1 MELVHNRSMFVD
13 KQLVKIQEAPEDIPE
28 GETALAVIVVAMLEN
43 VDAVKPGDRVEL
55 TGI

>member
-1 MELVHNRSMFVD
+1 MFVD